1 MTIITIITEITIMSL
16 VAVMAVIVAI
26 WFHIIK
32 FYIGGELDI
41 YDLSYNSNELNG

>member
-26 WFHIIK
+26 WFHSLNFILG
-32 FYIGGELDI
+32 GGELGI
-41 YDLSYNSNELNG
+41 YNLNELNG